1 MSFDLRDK
9 LFTARVALLKEEGKK
24 HIVKRNTWNVG
35 NWPTFNRVLTKYF
48 QEEGD
53 EKFQLETE
61 EDLEFLLDEGEVERI
76 IDFIQSKEYKNSKGV
91 TFSNSQKITHLAQ
104 IASIVSALSHI
115 NNVEFEPIWKKL
127 SSAAAEMR
135 GEQKT
140 VDSKNELSPKEEQ
153 HLKAWSIYEQSFSKI
168 DMNEFPKAKCVVGLF
183 TLIDPRR
190 SSLLKLY
197 LGPLKNDKE
206 GENQNELLLN
216 KKKIILRNYKTSKFY
231 GEQPI
236 ELPQKLVRCLR
247 SYVKQFDIRKGEP
260 VFYTSN
266 HSNLLKQSFKKAG
279 LPHVT
284 ANLLRHSRISE
295 MYQNNTSVYDKEQL
309 AKSMGHSIGVQ
320 SFYNKIKKKEESSG
334 EEEEK
339 EKE

>member
-61 EDLEFLLDEGEVERI
+61 EDLEFLLDDGEVEKLLG
-76 IDFIQSKEYKNSKGV
+76 FIQGTKYKNSKGE
-91 TFSNSQKITHLAQ
+91 TFSNCQKITHTAQ
-104 IASIVSALSHI
+104 IASVISALSK
-115 NNVEFEPIWKKL
+115 NVEFEPIWKKF
-127 SSAAAEMR
+127 SSAASEMR
-135 GEQKT
+135 GVQKT
-140 VDSKNELSPKEEQ
+140 KDSKNELSAKEEE
-153 HLKAWSIYEQSFSKI
+153 HLKAWNIYEQAFSKI
-168 DMNEFPKAKCVVGLF
+168 DIAEFPKAKCVVGLF

-216 KKKIILRNYKTSKFY
+216 KKKIFLRNYKTSKFY
-231 GEQPI
+231 GEQTI

-320 SFYNKIKKKEESSG
+320 SFYNKIKKNSS
-334 EEEEK
+334 EEEK
-339 EKE
+339 KEE